1 MEINV
6 NKEICAYKEAVFF
19 GLTTRQFVCSIAA
32 IGIAVGTYFGLKGIL
47 GKETASWLCMIAALP
62 VAAMGF
68 FKYNSLTAEQLFWAI
83 IKSEIIYAGRRV
95 FKADNYYLY
104 LLHTEQTMR
113 KAGFCVKDIAKQH
126 FKRKRGAKSTKKRAG
141 IHSHRKNIR

>member
-19 GLTTRQFVCSIAA
+19 GLTTRQFVCSVAA
-32 IGIAVGTYFGLKGIL
+32 VGIAVGTYFGLKGIL

-68 FKYNSLTAEQLFWAI
+68 FKYNSLTAEQLFWTI
-83 IKSEIIYAGRRV
+83 IHVCHFHFAPSK
-95 FKADNYYLY
+95 
-104 LLHTEQTMR
+104 
-113 KAGFCVKDIAKQH
+113 FCFYSICSLCTSYVILE
-126 FKRKRGAKSTKKRAG
+126 KRQFR
-141 IHSHRKNIR
+141 

>member
-19 GLTTRQFVCSIAA
+19 GLTTRQFVCSVAA

-68 FKYNSLTAEQLFWAI
+68 FKYGIAAFLGYYKIRNHLCRQACFQSGQLLFI
-83 IKSEIIYAGRRV
+83 SVTYGT
-95 FKADNYYLY
+95 DN
-104 LLHTEQTMR
+104 E
-113 KAGFCVKDIAKQH
+113 KG
-126 FKRKRGAKSTKKRAG
+126 G
-141 IHSHRKNIR
+141 ILC

>member
-1 MEINV
+1 
-6 NKEICAYKEAVFF
+6 
-19 GLTTRQFVCSIAA
+19 
-32 IGIAVGTYFGLKGIL
+32 
-47 GKETASWLCMIAALP
+47 MIAALP

-104 LLHTEQTMR
+104 LLHTEPTTR
-113 KAGFCVKDIAKQH
+113 KAGFCVKDVAKQH

>member
-6 NKEICAYKEAVFF
+6 NKEICTYKEAVFF
-19 GLTTRQFVCSIAA
+19 GLTTRQFVCS
-32 IGIAVGTYFGLKGIL
+32 
-47 GKETASWLCMIAALP
+47 

-68 FKYNSLTAEQLFWAI
+68 FKYNFLTAEQLFWAI

-104 LLHTEQTMR
+104 LLHTEQTTR
-113 KAGFCVKDIAKQH
+113 KVGFCVKDIAKQH
-126 FKRKRGAKSTKKRAG
+126 FKRKRGVESTKKRTG

>member
-19 GLTTRQFVCSIAA
+19 GLTTRQFVCSVAA

-68 FKYNSLTAEQLFWAI
+68 FKYNSLTAEQLFWA
-83 IKSEIIYAGRRV
+83 GRRV

-104 LLHTEQTMR
+104 LLHTEPTTR
-113 KAGFCVKDIAKQH
+113 KAGFCVKDVAKQH

>member
-1 MEINV
+1 
-6 NKEICAYKEAVFF
+6 
-19 GLTTRQFVCSIAA
+19 
-32 IGIAVGTYFGLKGIL
+32 
-47 GKETASWLCMIAALP
+47 MIAALP

-95 FKADNYYLY
+95 YKADNYYLY
-104 LLHTEQTMR
+104 LLHTEPTTR
-113 KAGFCVKDIAKQH
+113 KTGFCVKDIAKQH
-126 FKRKRGAKSTKKRAG
+126 FKRKRGTKGTKKRAG

>member
-19 GLTTRQFVCSIAA
+19 GLTTRQFVCSVAA

-68 FKYNSLTAEQLFWAI
+68 FKYNSLTAEQLFWTI
-83 IKSEIIYAGRRV
+83 IKSKIIYAGRRV
-95 FKADNYYLY
+95 YKADNYYLY
-104 LLHTEQTMR
+104 LLHMELATR

-126 FKRKRGAKSTKKRAG
+126 FKRKRGTKSTKKRAG

>member
-6 NKEICAYKEAVFF
+6 NKEICSYKEAVFF
-19 GLTTRQFVCSIAA
+19 GLTTRQFVCSVAA

-47 GKETASWLCMIAALP
+47 GKEAASWLCMIAALP

-95 FKADNYYLY
+95 VKADNYYLY
-104 LLHTEQTMR
+104 LLHTEQTTR
-113 KAGFCVKDIAKQH
+113 QAGFCVKDIAKQH

>member
-6 NKEICAYKEAVFF
+6 NKEICSYKEAVFF
-19 GLTTRQFVCSIAA
+19 GLTTRQFVCSVAA

-83 IKSEIIYAGRRV
+83 

-104 LLHTEQTMR
+104 LLHTEQTTR

-126 FKRKRGAKSTKKRAG
+126 FKRKRGTKGTKKRAG